1 MACSEVVLPLLRKG
15 RAQMGRRGPAELGLS
30 PMGADDVRERFG
42 LGEEEGMKTVRG
54 PRLQSRRLRPTQSFR
69 PESSNSISLEDCPS
83 LTYTHSHIHSHSY
96 THYTHV
102 PVPHRYLWPHTCTH
116 TTHPHPTFAY
126 THTIHTHAI
135 HTQVHTHAHNLTYIK
150 YTHIFSCTQHTM
162 LIHVHT
168 CTHPYVPYFHT

>member
-69 PESSNSISLEDCPS
+69 PESSNSISLEAVPPLRTHTHTFIHTRIHITPMS
-83 LTYTHSHIHSHSY
+83 LYHTDTYGPTRAHIQPIHTPHLHIHIQYIHMQYTPRFTHMLTISH
-96 THYTHV
+96 T
-102 PVPHRYLWPHTCTH
+102 
-116 TTHPHPTFAY
+116 
-126 THTIHTHAI
+126 
-135 HTQVHTHAHNLTYIK
+135 
-150 YTHIFSCTQHTM
+150 
-162 LIHVHT
+162 
-168 CTHPYVPYFHT
+168 